1 MAAVATIR
9 SFPAHWP
16 EWAQQFPAELELPES
31 AVSRAAPSVPGKF
44 KAASPFEYETMWPYQ
59 EELFPCCCCAA
70 TLAMEDGVWTCQT
83 TQREWIIISH
93 EDPHWGNLN
102 EADFAAMRAA
112 ETPEQRA
119 AREAASA
126 KADKERELDCEAS
139 KMSNYAQHVGIVST
153 RKVQGQFVQ
162 RKVPKPCK
170 WLYLNEK
177 APRDQWR
184 KNEKGEWCAP
194 MVRKLTGS
202 QCWAWEY
209 VHPKTKQRMTPH
221 KCDHLHPGEAGWD
234 HHWDTDRTYNPHDGF
249 AKFGA
254 ARGVV
259 ASAPSGG
266 GAAAPAPKPAPAAK
280 PKLTNQWAALG
291 EDNSA
296 W

>member
-1 MAAVATIR
+1 MAAMMLMK
-9 SFPAHWP
+9 FPSHWP
-16 EWAQQFPAELELPES
+16 EWARELPAELVLPES
-31 AVSRAAPSVPGKF
+31 SVSRAAPPPKDQKF
-44 KAASPFEYETMWPYQ
+44 MAASPFEYELLWPYQ
-59 EELFPCCCCAA
+59 EKLFPCNCCAA
-70 TLAMEDGVWTCQT
+70 TLAMDEGIWTCQT
-83 TQREWIIISH
+83 TRREWVIISH

-119 AREAASA
+119 AREAAEA
-126 KADKERELDCEAS
+126 KAYKDRELESEAS
-139 KMSNYAQHVGIVST
+139 KMHHYAQDVGIRST

-162 RKVPKPCK
+162 RKVQKACK

-221 KCDHLHPGEAGWD
+221 KCDHLHPGEDGWRVE
-234 HHWDTDRTYNPHDGF
+234 WNTDRTFNPQD
-249 AKFGA
+249 KFTQLGA

-259 ASAPSGG
+259 APSGG
-266 GAAAPAPKPAPAAK
+266 GAAAPAPKPK
-280 PKLTNQWAALG
+280 PKPAPKPTNQWAAL
-291 EDNSA
+291 DNSA